1 MYLFQK
7 MDELALQY
15 HDARKNVAEFLLTE
29 RSHAGEFSMQDIAR
43 KTFTSKPTLSRFAKK
58 LGYSGWTEFF
68 ADFMAECQYLESHFT
83 DVDPN
88 IPFSEND
95 RTSEMIE
102 KICRIQMESLKD
114 TTDQMDYSD
123 IEKAGDLLLKS
134 KKIVIFSMSPNI
146 FLGELFKRKME
157 SIRILVHLASSDEGG
172 IIANS
177 LNQEDCA
184 IIVSYSGNNPHRV
197 PTRYI
202 PVLKEQGVPIVG
214 ITSQGDNYLRQSSD
228 ICLTISSRERL
239 YTKIANY
246 TTEESIQF
254 IFNILFSYCFS
265 KDYKNNYEYK
275 TKSSTALEVSRKTS
289 TTEA

>member
-29 RSHAGEFSMQDIAR
+29 RSRAGEFSMQDIAR

-58 LGYSGWTEFF
+58 LGYRGWTDFF
-68 ADFMAECQYLESHFT
+68 ADFMAECQYLENHFT

-95 RTSEMIE
+95 HTSEMIE

-114 TTDQMDYSD
+114 TIDQMDYSE

-172 IIANS
+172 LIANS
-177 LNQEDCA
+177 LNQDDCA
-184 IIVSYSGNNPHRV
+184 VIVSYSGNNPFRV

-202 PVLKEQGVPIVG
+202 PGLRERGVPIVG
-214 ITSQGDNYLRQSSD
+214 ITSQGENYLRQNSD

-254 IFNILFSYCFS
+254 IFNVLFSYCFS

-275 TKSSTALEVSRKTS
+275 TKSSTALEVSRETS
-289 TTEA
+289 TAEN